1 MEEIITKLD
10 FERAND
16 YLEKMLQKD
25 VESIELT
32 DHLPTIGELSD
43 ANKVFK
49 GTLSILFVDMRK
61 STDLTDELKAMKM
74 VKVYRS
80 FIRCIVQSIRFSG
93 GESRQF
99 AGDGVMGVFHAN
111 DEESISSQQQAVN
124 AARYILTMIDYCLN
138 PLLSKYLDGL
148 TIGCGIGISTGIVM
162 MTKVGMRGKEAID
175 TAENEMSVVWTGSTT
190 NYASRYCSL
199 ANSCEIFIDEATY
212 NEAKDDGDWNKVSRV
227 KGEKVF
233 EGYVAKAY
241 YLPLA
246 DDVNHSTPL
255 YAEDMVSTSFTKSI
269 FEEMKKEAS
278 KLVEEISDKSAELS
292 NRINDVKK
300 KEHDLKIKE
309 DDLLIKYENDKKT
322 LEISINR
329 KRYSDIQTIFSNTY
343 WKNDLIKQIG
353 EAYWMDLIVEIYHC
367 GNKIGKSED
376 DVSRDICYYLVNI
389 YGKCF
394 SNYEKAYNALC
405 IQSESTW
412 ISVYVVED
420 IVRKSGKWARLK
432 RILESRN
439 TSDSYAALEALK
451 KMGY

>member
-1 MEEIITKLD
+1 MENIISRID
-10 FERAND
+10 FESANN
-16 YLEKMLQKD
+16 YLERMLQKD
-25 VESIELT
+25 VKSIELT

-111 DEESISSQQQAVN
+111 DENSISSQQQAVN

-148 TIGCGIGISTGIVM
+148 TIGCGVGISTGIVM
-162 MTKVGMRGKEAID
+162 MTKVGMRGKEGID

-227 KGEKVF
+227 KGDKVF
-233 EGYVAKAY
+233 TGYVTKAH

-246 DDVNHSTPL
+246 EDVNRTTPL
-255 YAEDMVSTSFTKSI
+255 CAEDIISTSFTKDI
-269 FEEMKKEAS
+269 FEEMKKETH
-278 KLVEEISDKSAELS
+278 KFVDEISEKSAELS
-292 NRINDVKK
+292 NKITEVNR
-300 KEHDLKIKE
+300 KEHDLRVKE
-309 DDLLIKYENDKKT
+309 ADLIIKYENDKKE

-329 KRYSDIQTIFSNTY
+329 KRYNDIKTLFSNTY
-343 WKNDLIKQIG
+343 LKTDLIIQIG
-353 EAYWMDLIVEIYHC
+353 EEFWFGMIDEIYQC
-367 GNKIGKSED
+367 GRKIGKSED
-376 DVSRDICYYLVNI
+376 DVSRDICHYLVDI
-389 YGKCF
+389 YGICF
-394 SNYEKAYNALC
+394 SDYEKAYNALC
-405 IQSESTW
+405 FQAEFSWFNS
-412 ISVYVVED
+412 YRVEE
-420 IVRKSGKWARLK
+420 IVRKSGRWAKLK
-432 RILESRN
+432 RILESRMDTN
-439 TSDSYAALEALK
+439 YSSALEVLK